1 MNVPEK
7 RAFLDVLAKR
17 RKKWKDPRYL
27 AFDPDDIVDDDR
39 IDETVASF
47 LYAGKSAQVPAKSEA
62 ARARALAVQRRDK
75 NKARALASA
84 GANRARD
91 IEQFHETHADDL
103 LVAGSR
109 MPLSRSKPLRI
120 LDASYDLRYA
130 CMNE

>member
-1 MNVPEK
+1 M
-7 RAFLDVLAKR
+7 RH
-17 RKKWKDPRYL
+17 PRYL

-47 LYAGKSAQVPAKSEA
+47 LYAGKSEQVPAKSEA

-130 CMNE
+130 